1 MIVVRNGNQST
12 WTIQKLTLVTLT
24 GFVIIICLGS
34 RHPFISPNHIPFFE
48 TCLNPFAPFKRLDIE
63 RADLIIVA
71 SFMVLL
77 IINFYTLLSTILL
90 YAWLRRKQMEVRNG
104 LNFVSKV

>member
-1 MIVVRNGNQST
+1 MIVVRNGNQSA

-24 GFVIIICLGS
+24 GFVIFISLGS
-34 RHPFISPNHIPFFE
+34 RLPFISPNHMPFFE
-48 TCLNPFAPFKRLDIE
+48 ACLNPSAPFTRLEFE
-63 RADLIIVA
+63 RADLIFVA

-104 LNFVSKV
+104 LNFVSEF